1 LIVSEWDLL
10 RRQQDGADDDER
22 VGPAMKVAYDAKNA
36 GDQPGLR
43 LSPNSKVT
51 TNPEQGTLT

>member
-1 LIVSEWDLL
+1 
-10 RRQQDGADDDER
+10 
-22 VGPAMKVAYDAKNA
+22 MKVAYDAKNA